1 MAHNIQAETNFER
14 INLLYQSAP
23 IAVNGI
29 LVGFFTLFFALRDL
43 LPPSYIITWSS
54 FFGLVLVWRV
64 GLIIGF
70 KYQLKRQHIHTDNIQ
85 NWEYHWLLMTIFSAL
100 VFAVLVFL
108 PFSHDHL
115 IAMLFI
121 SMVFMGMS
129 SGSAISSNASF
140 LVVSSFLTLT
150 ALPLVFKTLYEVQ
163 PYYHLIAAVYSF
175 FYFVLLKLALN
186 GNRIV
191 IENIRLKKEHEQNSL
206 KDTLTG
212 LWNRRRLS
220 LFAEKLMA
228 QAERSQKEFAIILL
242 DIDFFKKFNDTYGH
256 LQGDQL
262 LVDLAQCLQ
271 KIARQQ
277 DLVVRFGGEE
287 FLVVLPDTN
296 LLQAQQVAERIVAT
310 VSKEVSVTVSAGIAF
325 YIPEISFER
334 IVKYADDALYV
345 AKDQGRDQFV
355 TAIQ

>member
-1 MAHNIQAETNFER
+1 MVHDIQVETNFER

-23 IAVNGI
+23 IALNGI
-29 LVGFFTLFFALRDL
+29 LVGFLTLFFALRDL
-43 LPPSYIITWSS
+43 LPPSYIVAWSGS
-54 FFGLVLVWRV
+54 FGLVLVWRI

-70 KYQLKRQHIHTDNIQ
+70 KHQLKHQHIHANNVQ
-85 NWEYHWLLMTIFSAL
+85 NWECHWVLMTVFSAL

-129 SGSAISSNASF
+129 AGSAISSNSSF

-150 ALPLVFKTLYEVQ
+150 AVPLVFKTLYEAQ
-163 PYYHLIAAVYSF
+163 PYYHLIATVYSF
-175 FYFVLLKLALN
+175 FYFVLLKLTLD
-186 GNRIV
+186 GNRMV

-206 KDTLTG
+206 KDTLTD

-228 QAERSQKEFAIILL
+228 QTQRSQKEFAIILL

-271 KIARQQ
+271 KIARKQ

-287 FLVVLPDTN
+287 FLIVLPNTN
-296 LLQAQQVAERIVAT
+296 LLQAQQVAERIVIT
-310 VSKEVSVTVSAGIAF
+310 VSKDISVTVSAGIAL

-334 IVKYADDALYV
+334 IIKYADDALYM
-345 AKDQGRDQFV
+345 AKEQGRDQFV

>member
-1 MAHNIQAETNFER
+1 VAHNIQAETNFER

-29 LVGFFTLFFALRDL
+29 LVGFFTLFFALKDL
-43 LPPSYIITWSS
+43 LPLNYIIAWSS
-54 FFGLVLVWRV
+54 SFGIVLVWRV
-64 GLIIGF
+64 GLIISF
-70 KYQLKRQHIHTDNIQ
+70 KRQLKCKHINANNIQ
-85 NWEYHWLLMTIFSAL
+85 NWEYHWVLMTIFSAL

-121 SMVFMGMS
+121 SMVFMGIS
-129 SGSAISSNASF
+129 SGSAISSNSSF

-186 GNRIV
+186 GNHIV

-220 LFAEKLMA
+220 LFTEKLMA
-228 QAERSQKEFAIILL
+228 QVQRSQKEFAIILL

-256 LQGDQL
+256 LKGDQL

-271 KIARQQ
+271 NIAREQ
-277 DLVVRFGGEE
+277 DLVVRLGGEE
-287 FLVVLPDTN
+287 FLIVLPDTN
-296 LLQAQQVAERIVAT
+296 LLQAQQVAERIIAT
-310 VSKEVSVTVSAGIAF
+310 VSKEVSVTVSAGIAL
-325 YIPEISFER
+325 YIPEISFEH
-334 IVKYADDALYV
+334 IVKHADDALYL
-345 AKDQGRDQFV
+345 AKKQGRDQFV